1 MGWIATFQQHA
12 QGMLPGLLGVRFL
25 EATPERLRAE
35 ITVRDDLC
43 TVPGVMHGGAIMAF
57 ADTLGACA
65 TVMRLPPGAGTT
77 TIESKTNFL
86 AAATM
91 GATITG
97 EATVLHAGRRTVVC
111 QTRVTDAAGKLL
123 ALVTQT
129 QAVLQAKAE
138 PAAVMAG
145 LFEGKGADAQRT
157 LLADLERGG
166 AALYRALAA
175 DEPEPTRR
183 DQLLAAAEREEQN
196 AATLDAQLGRVPRS
210 PAGATT
216 SR

>member
-1 MGWIATFQQHA
+1 MDWIETFQQHA
-12 QGMLPGLLGVRFL
+12 RGMLPGLLGVRFL
-25 EATPERLRAE
+25 EATPEHLRAE

-43 TVPGVMHGGAIMAF
+43 TVPGVMHSGAIMAF

-65 TVMRLPPGAGTT
+65 TVMRLPAGAGTT

-86 AAATM
+86 AAAPV

-111 QTRVTDAAGKLL
+111 QTRVTDGAGKLL

-129 QAVLQAKAE
+129 QAVLQPKPE

-145 LFEGKGADAQRT
+145 LFEGKDATEQRA
-157 LLADLERGG
+157 LLATLERGG
-166 AALYRALAA
+166 AARYRALVAGEA
-175 DEPEPTRR
+175 DPARR
-183 DQLLAAAEREEQN
+183 DELLAAADREEAN
-196 AATLDAQLGRVPRS
+196 AATLETQL
-210 PAGATT
+210 AGGH
-216 SR
+216 SRGSSA